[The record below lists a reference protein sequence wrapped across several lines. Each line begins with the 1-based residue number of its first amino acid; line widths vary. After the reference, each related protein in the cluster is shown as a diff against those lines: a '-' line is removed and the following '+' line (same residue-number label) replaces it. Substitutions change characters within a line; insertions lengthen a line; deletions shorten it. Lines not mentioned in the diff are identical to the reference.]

1 MSKNETAQ
9 CTNNIEKI
17 MAELGTPSLKAFAGV
32 FDLNPVRFYSV
43 AKQPKEGVV
52 YDAKVF
58 NWDAIERFITRR
70 LDAEKGLATLE
81 DVVKAA
87 LVVEEELK
95 QSDGRRSSNRGEGSA
110 YGEKIEV
117 DGKMVAK
124 RRFANFEMENGQLVT
139 LKKDPEVYAIVLQTA
154 SHTVLRPVNSAD
166 PTDFKGNDVKVIS
179 NGMLNF
185 KGTGPSALEAS
196 IKERLSGEYAKKLA
210 DEAAKA
216 AAEAAAKVPA
226 DTEPVE
232 ANPATE

>member
-1 MSKNETAQ
+1 MSNEKKIAESPF
-9 CTNNIEKI
+9 TNNIEKI
-17 MAELGTPSLKAFAGV
+17 MSELGTPSLKAFAAV
-32 FDLNPVRFYSV
+32 FELNPVRFYSV

-52 YDAKVF
+52 YNAKVF

-87 LVVEEELK
+87 LVKEEELK
-95 QSDGRRSSNRGEGSA
+95 ANDGRRSSNRGEGSG

-117 DGKMVAK
+117 DGKMIAK

-139 LKKDPEVYAIVLQTA
+139 LKKDAEVYAIVLQTA

-179 NGMLNF
+179 NGMLNL

-196 IKERLSGEYAKKLA
+196 IKERFSGEYAKKVA

-216 AAEAAAKVPA
+216 AADAAAKVP
-226 DTEPVE
+226 TE
-232 ANPATE
+232 TESTEG

>member
-1 MSKNETAQ
+1 MSNKENTAVQ
-9 CTNNIEKI
+9 FTNNIEKI
-17 MAELGTPSLKAFAGV
+17 MSELGTPSLKAFAGV

-58 NWDAIERFITRR
+58 NWDAIERFIARR
-70 LDAEKGLATLE
+70 LDADKGLATLE
-81 DVVKAA
+81 DVVRAA
-87 LVVEEELK
+87 LVKDEELK
-95 QSDGRRSSNRGEGSA
+95 ANDGRRTTRGEGTG

-117 DGKMVAK
+117 DGKMIAK

-139 LKKDPEVYAIVLQTA
+139 LKKDAEVYAIVLQTA

-196 IKERLSGEYAKKLA
+196 IKERFSGEYAKKLA

-216 AAEAAAKVPA
+216 AADAAAKVPA
-226 DTEPVE
+226 DAE
-232 ANPATE
+232 